1 MRSVSLKGLTDGL
14 MVELGC
20 SVELIQA
27 VIDLGKADDYLI
39 YSLTLNGKALK
50 EFVQKNAPDK
60 KDKLKDIIDQNE
72 YKITAYDW

>member
-20 SVELIQA
+20 SVEFIQA

-39 YSLTLNGKALK
+39 YSLTLDGKAVK

-60 KDKLKDIIDQNE
+60 MDRLKSVVDNNQ

>member
-39 YSLTLNGKALK
+39 YSLTLDGKGVK
-50 EFVQKNAPDK
+50 EFILANAPDK
-60 KDKLKDIIDQNE
+60 IDRVKEVVDDYQ
-72 YKITAYDW
+72 YIITAYDW

>member
-1 MRSVSLKGLTDGL
+1 

-27 VIDLGKADDYLI
+27 VIDLGNADDYLI
-39 YSLTLNGKALK
+39 YSLTLDGKAVK

-60 KDKLKDIIDQNE
+60 MDRLKSVVDNNQ